1 MNVESFF
8 GLAREPFSIAPDPRF
23 LYPAEQHREALE
35 LLNYGLARGASF
47 VLLTG
52 EIGAGKTTLWR
63 SFLEQLPS
71 NVDVASVVNPKLG
84 VDALIARVFEDLHV
98 ELPAA
103 DGPVDMIDALHGH
116 LLLAH
121 AQGRRTL
128 IVIDEAQALSHE
140 VLEQL
145 RLLTNLDSSGRKLQV
160 LLIGQPE
167 LREMLARPELEP
179 LAQRIVVR
187 FHLGALSET
196 QTAAYIEH
204 RLAVAGYEGALPF
217 DGESL
222 GLVQRFSGGVPRRI
236 NVLCDRALA
245 IAAETGT
252 RRIGRE
258 ILERAAHDVAGP
270 PVLPAARHAPAPAL
284 APAPAAAGGTATTW
298 AFGAGVAAA
307 IAGGLLLAPAWR
319 DPAPAPKP
327 VVAAA
332 PVPAPASAA
341 PVAIAAASQASA
353 PETAPAVEAA
363 ASAPAPS
370 WFTPLAADEAL
381 AWRALARLW
390 GATPAAG
397 EPCAALAA
405 TGLSCWSGRVGL
417 PTLRQLDRPGLLH
430 LIDER
435 GRSAHVLLVGLSEDS
450 ATLQLGEHR
459 ERVPLLTL
467 ARWWRGDFATLW
479 KPPAAADTLARRL
492 HALDGEPAED
502 ADAASIARRVS
513 NFQRARGL
521 AVDGIA
527 GPQTQMLLARAER
540 RGEPRLGD

>member
-52 EIGAGKTTLWR
+52 EIGAGKTTVWR
-63 SFLEQLPS
+63 TFLEQLPS

-98 ELPAA
+98 ELPAG

-167 LREMLARPELEP
+167 LREMLTRPELEP

-245 IAAETGT
+245 VAAESGT
-252 RRIGRE
+252 RRVGRE

-270 PVLPAARHAPAPAL
+270 AVLPASRIAPPPA
-284 APAPAAAGGTATTW
+284 AAAAPAASAGGTATMW

-307 IAGGLLLAPAWR
+307 VAGGVLLAPAWR
-319 DPAPAPKP
+319 DPAPVAAPA
-327 VVAAA
+327 VAAA
-332 PVPAPASAA
+332 PAPASAA
-341 PVAIAAASQASA
+341 PVAVVAASEASA
-353 PETAPAVEAA
+353 PEPAPVVETA
-363 ASAPAPS
+363 ASAPAYS

-381 AWRALARLW
+381 AWRALAQLW
-390 GATPAAG
+390 GAKPAAG
-397 EPCAALAA
+397 EPCAALA
-405 TGLSCWSGRVGL
+405 TSGLACWSGRVGL
-417 PTLRQLDRPGLLH
+417 PTLRQLDRPGVLRLV
-430 LIDER
+430 DER
-435 GRSAHVLLVGLSEDS
+435 GRSANVLLVGLGEDS

-479 KPPAAADTLARRL
+479 TPPAAGDTLARRL
-492 HALDGEPAED
+492 HALDGESADD
-502 ADAASIARRVS
+502 ADGASIARRVS

-521 AVDGIA
+521 TVDGIA
-527 GPQTQMLLARAER
+527 GPQTQMLLARGER